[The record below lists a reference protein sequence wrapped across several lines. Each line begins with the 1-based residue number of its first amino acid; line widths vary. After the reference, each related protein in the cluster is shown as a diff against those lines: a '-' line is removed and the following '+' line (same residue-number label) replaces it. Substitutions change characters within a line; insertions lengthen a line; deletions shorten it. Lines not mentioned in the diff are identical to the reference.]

1 MNVIQIIK
9 YALMLVL
16 IKAQAVTKSGEVK
29 MNKLFNSNLLKNA
42 LLSSIL
48 LACSLPVFAEPDPK
62 LWPVMKE
69 AFFEKRAMIEADFM
83 KIDAPRRAE
92 SGAQVPVTYTINNA
106 AAKGVKIVKLYAFVD
121 ANPIPLTATYHLTDN
136 LGSFNL
142 STRIRFETDAFVR
155 LVGETADGKLYLA
168 SREIR
173 AAGGCGGTVDGDEAV
188 IRASAGKIKFK
199 VEDGVKMGSATPV
212 TFNIKHPMRTG
223 LQRELVSQGFVP
235 AFYINK
241 AEFTYNDKTLMTVDV
256 GVGTAEDPYFKF
268 DFVPSAPGKLSVVA
282 TDNEG
287 KSFTQAVEVKS

>member
-1 MNVIQIIK
+1 MTQKKWGYGEMMNLNK
-9 YALMLVL
+9 TLWSVL
-16 IKAQAVTKSGEVK
+16 AST
-29 MNKLFNSNLLKNA
+29 
-42 LLSSIL
+42 IL
-48 LACSLPVFAEPDPK
+48 LLTSASAFAEPDPK

-69 AFFEKRAMIEADFM
+69 AFFAKRDMQEVDFI

-92 SGAQVPVTYTINNA
+92 SGAQVPVTYTLDNA
-106 AAKGVKIVKLYAFVD
+106 AAKGIKITKLYAFVD
-121 ANPIPLTATYHLTDN
+121 ANPIPLTATYHLTDA
-136 LGSFNL
+136 LGDFQVA
-142 STRIRFETDAFVR
+142 TRIRFETDAFVR
-155 LVGETADGKLYLA
+155 LVGEDANGKLYLA

-173 AAGGCGGTVDGDEAV
+173 AAGGCGGTVEGDEAA

-199 VEDGVKMGSATPV
+199 VEEPVKVGSATST

-241 AEFTYNDKTLMTVDV
+241 AAFTYNGKPVLTIDV

-268 DFVPSAPGKLSVVA
+268 NFVPATAGILEVTA

-287 KSFTQAVEVKS
+287 KAFVQQVDVKG

>member
-1 MNVIQIIK
+1 MS
-9 YALMLVL
+9 L
-16 IKAQAVTKSGEVK
+16 
-29 MNKLFNSNLLKNA
+29 NKF
-42 LLSSIL
+42 LLSIFASAIL
-48 LACSLPVFAEPDPK
+48 LLNSLSAVAEPDPK

-69 AFFEKRAMIEADFM
+69 AFFANRAMTEVDFI

-92 SGAQVPVTYTINNA
+92 SGAQVPVTYSVDNA
-106 AAKGVKIVKLYAFVD
+106 AAKDIKIVKLYAFVD
-121 ANPIPLTATYHLTDN
+121 ANPIPLTATYHLTDA
-136 LGSFNL
+136 LGNFNL

-155 LVGETADGKLYLA
+155 LVGETADGKLYVA

-173 AAGGCGGTVDGDEAV
+173 AAGGCGGTVDGDEAA

-199 VEDGVKMGSATPV
+199 VEEPVKIGSMTAA

-235 AFYINK
+235 AFYIKK
-241 AEFTYNDKTLMTVDV
+241 AAFNYNGKNVLTVDV

-268 DFVPSAPGKLSVVA
+268 NFVPDAPGKLEVTA

-287 KSFTQAVEVKS
+287 KSFSQAVEVKS